1 MLATQ
6 VGVATQGVLLRRN
19 VEIKQVGTTGSL
31 SELGWTKSI
40 AIADGLFDSFFRP
53 LTTEF
58 GAELRDQTPDQTVF
72 ACANMGGLS
81 FQDPATCIDT
91 RAAAERYRAR

>member
-1 MLATQ
+1 M
-6 VGVATQGVLLRRN
+6 
-19 VEIKQVGTTGSL
+19 EIKPVGTTVSL
-31 SELGWTKSI
+31 SELGWTKSFT
-40 AIADGLFDSFFRP
+40 IADGLFDSFFSP

-58 GAELRDQTPDQTVF
+58 GVELREQTPDQTVF

-81 FQDPATCIDT
+81 FQDPAPCIDT